1 MIEEENFETYLS
13 ISPKK
18 FEIFLFDKKNL
29 KNLYKNK
36 LELELENEIDFLNLD
51 SLSNFLDANIFKI
64 EKLADNFIKN
74 IVLIIE
80 SDKNSYVSICIKKKN
95 YENLINYKNLEIA
108 LTETKDLFKENY
120 QKQKI
125 MHMIVEN
132 YSINGKNYSS
142 FINDIKGDYLSLEVN
157 FISIPN
163 NFELILDKILE
174 KYQIK
179 IDKFLDCKYLIEQSK
194 DNKFELP
201 NIANKIINGYN
212 QNEVTL
218 VPKNLKNKGF
228 FENFFQLFS

>member
-29 KNLYKNK
+29 KSLYKDK
-36 LELELENEIDFLNLD
+36 LELENKIDFLNLD
-51 SLSNFLDANIFKI
+51 NLSNFLDANIFKI

-80 SDKNSYVSICIKKKN
+80 SDKNSYVNICIKKKN

-120 QKQKI
+120 QKQNI

-142 FINDIKGDYLSLEVN
+142 FINDINGDYLSLEVN
-157 FISIPN
+157 FISIPS

-174 KYQIK
+174 KYQIR
-179 IDKFLDCKYLIEQSK
+179 IDKFLDGKYLIEQSK

-201 NIANKIINGYN
+201 NIAYKIINGYN
-212 QNEVTL
+212 QNEVIL

>member
-29 KNLYKNK
+29 KILYKNMLK
-36 LELELENEIDFLNLD
+36 LENEIDFLNLEN
-51 SLSNFLDANIFKI
+51 LSNFLDANIFKI

-80 SDKNSYVSICIKKKN
+80 SDKNSYVNICIKKKN

-120 QKQKI
+120 QKQNI
-125 MHMIVEN
+125 MHMIIEN

-142 FINDIKGDYLSLEVN
+142 FINDIKGDHLSLEVN
-157 FISIPN
+157 FISIPS

-179 IDKFLDCKYLIEQSK
+179 IDKFLDGKYLIEQSK

-212 QNEVTL
+212 QNEVIL

>member
-29 KNLYKNK
+29 KILYQDMLK
-36 LELELENEIDFLNLD
+36 LENEIDFLNLEN
-51 SLSNFLDANIFKI
+51 LSNFLDANIFKI

-80 SDKNSYVSICIKKKN
+80 SDKNSYVNICIKKKN

-108 LTETKDLFKENY
+108 LTETKDLFKENH
-120 QKQKI
+120 QKQNI
-125 MHMIVEN
+125 MHMIVES

-157 FISIPN
+157 FISIPS

-179 IDKFLDCKYLIEQSK
+179 IDKFLDGKYLIEQSK

-212 QNEVTL
+212 QNEVIL

>member
-29 KNLYKNK
+29 KSLYKDK
-36 LELELENEIDFLNLD
+36 LELENEIDFINLD
-51 SLSNFLDANIFKI
+51 NLSNFLDANIFKI

-80 SDKNSYVSICIKKKN
+80 SDKNSYVNICIKKKN

-120 QKQKI
+120 QKQNI

-132 YSINGKNYSS
+132 YSINGKNYPS

-157 FISIPN
+157 FISIPS

-174 KYQIK
+174 KYQIR
-179 IDKFLDCKYLIEQSK
+179 IDKFLDGKYLIEQSK

-212 QNEVTL
+212 QNEVIL

>member
-29 KNLYKNK
+29 KSLYKDK
-36 LELELENEIDFLNLD
+36 LELENKIDFLNLD
-51 SLSNFLDANIFKI
+51 NLSNFLDANIFKI

-74 IVLIIE
+74 IFLIIE
-80 SDKNSYVSICIKKKN
+80 SEKNSYVNICIKKKN
-95 YENLINYKNLEIA
+95 YENLVNYKNLEIA
-108 LTETKDLFKENY
+108 LTEVKDLFKENY
-120 QKQKI
+120 QKQNI
-125 MHMIVEN
+125 MHMIVKN
-132 YSINGKNYSS
+132 YSVNGKNYSS
-142 FINDIKGDYLSLEVN
+142 FINDINGDYLSLEVN
-157 FISIPN
+157 FISIPS

-174 KYQIK
+174 KYQIR
-179 IDKFLDCKYLIEQSK
+179 IDKFLDGKYLIEQSK

-212 QNEVTL
+212 QNEVIL

>member
-29 KNLYKNK
+29 KSLYKDK
-36 LELELENEIDFLNLD
+36 LELENKIDFLNLD
-51 SLSNFLDANIFKI
+51 NLSNFLDANIFKI

-74 IVLIIE
+74 IFLIIE
-80 SDKNSYVSICIKKKN
+80 SEKNSYVNICIKKKN
-95 YENLINYKNLEIA
+95 YENLVNYKNLEIA
-108 LTETKDLFKENY
+108 LTEVKDLFKENY
-120 QKQKI
+120 QKQNI
-125 MHMIVEN
+125 MHMIVKN
-132 YSINGKNYSS
+132 YSVNGKNYSS
-142 FINDIKGDYLSLEVN
+142 FINDINGDYLSLEVN
-157 FISIPN
+157 FISIPS

-179 IDKFLDCKYLIEQSK
+179 IDKFLDGKYLIEQSK

-201 NIANKIINGYN
+201 HISNKIINGYN
-212 QNEVTL
+212 QNEVIL
-218 VPKNLKNKGF
+218 VPKNDKNKGF

>member
-29 KNLYKNK
+29 KSLYKDK
-36 LELELENEIDFLNLD
+36 LELENKIDFLNLD
-51 SLSNFLDANIFKI
+51 NLSNFLDANIFKI

-74 IVLIIE
+74 IFLIIE
-80 SDKNSYVSICIKKKN
+80 SEKNSYVNICIKKKN
-95 YENLINYKNLEIA
+95 YENLVNYKNLEIA
-108 LTETKDLFKENY
+108 LTEVKDLFKENY
-120 QKQKI
+120 QKQNI
-125 MHMIVEN
+125 MHMIIKN
-132 YSINGKNYSS
+132 YSVNGKNYSS
-142 FINDIKGDYLSLEVN
+142 FINDINGDYLNLEVN
-157 FISIPN
+157 FVSIPS

-174 KYQIK
+174 KYQIR
-179 IDKFLDCKYLIEQSK
+179 IDKFLDGKYLIEQSK

>member
-29 KNLYKNK
+29 KSLYKDK
-36 LELELENEIDFLNLD
+36 LELENKIDFLNLD
-51 SLSNFLDANIFKI
+51 NLSNFLDANIFKI

-80 SDKNSYVSICIKKKN
+80 SDNNSYVNICIKKKN
-95 YENLINYKNLEIA
+95 YENLINYKKIEIA
-108 LTETKDLFKENY
+108 LTEMKDLFKENY
-120 QKQKI
+120 QKQNI
-125 MHMIVEN
+125 MHMIVKN
-132 YSINGKNYSS
+132 YSVNGKNYSS
-142 FINDIKGDYLSLEVN
+142 FINDINGDYLSLEVN
-157 FISIPN
+157 FISIPS

-174 KYQIK
+174 KYQIR
-179 IDKFLDCKYLIEQSK
+179 IDKFLDGKYLIEQSK

-212 QNEVTL
+212 QNEVIL

>member
-29 KNLYKNK
+29 KSLYKDK
-36 LELELENEIDFLNLD
+36 LELENKKDFLNLD
-51 SLSNFLDANIFKI
+51 NLSNFLDANIFKI

-80 SDKNSYVSICIKKKN
+80 SDKNSYVNICIKKKN

-120 QKQKI
+120 QKQNI
-125 MHMIVEN
+125 MHMIVKN
-132 YSINGKNYSS
+132 YSVNGKNYSS
-142 FINDIKGDYLSLEVN
+142 FINDINGDYLSLEVN
-157 FISIPN
+157 FISIPS

-174 KYQIK
+174 KYQIR
-179 IDKFLDCKYLIEQSK
+179 IDKFLDGKYLIEQSK

-212 QNEVTL
+212 QNEVIL

>member
-29 KNLYKNK
+29 KSLYKDK
-36 LELELENEIDFLNLD
+36 LELENKIEFLNLD
-51 SLSNFLDANIFKI
+51 NLSNFLDANIFKI

-80 SDKNSYVSICIKKKN
+80 SDKNSYVNICIKKKN

-120 QKQKI
+120 QKQNI

-132 YSINGKNYSS
+132 YSINGKNYLS

-157 FISIPN
+157 FISIPS

-179 IDKFLDCKYLIEQSK
+179 IDKFLDGKYLIEQSK

-212 QNEVTL
+212 QNEVIL

>member
-29 KNLYKNK
+29 KSLYKDK
-36 LELELENEIDFLNLD
+36 LELENKIDFLNLD
-51 SLSNFLDANIFKI
+51 NLSNFLDANIFKI

-74 IVLIIE
+74 IFLIIE
-80 SDKNSYVSICIKKKN
+80 SEKNSYVNICIKKKN
-95 YENLINYKNLEIA
+95 YENLVNYKNLEIA
-108 LTETKDLFKENY
+108 LTEVKDLFKENY
-120 QKQKI
+120 QKQNI
-125 MHMIVEN
+125 MHMIIKN
-132 YSINGKNYSS
+132 YSVNGKNYSS
-142 FINDIKGDYLSLEVN
+142 FINDINGDYLSLEVN
-157 FISIPN
+157 FISIPS

-174 KYQIK
+174 KYQIR
-179 IDKFLDCKYLIEQSK
+179 IDKFLDGKYLIEQTK

-212 QNEVTL
+212 QNEVIL

>member
-29 KNLYKNK
+29 KSLYKDK
-36 LELELENEIDFLNLD
+36 LELENEIDFLDLD
-51 SLSNFLDANIFKI
+51 NLSNFLDANIFKI

-80 SDKNSYVSICIKKKN
+80 SDKNSYVNICIKKKN

-108 LTETKDLFKENY
+108 LTEIKDLFKENY
-120 QKQKI
+120 QKQNI

-132 YSINGKNYSS
+132 YSINGKNYLS

-179 IDKFLDCKYLIEQSK
+179 IDKFLDGKYLIEQSK

-212 QNEVTL
+212 QNEVIL

>member
-29 KNLYKNK
+29 KSLYKDK
-36 LELELENEIDFLNLD
+36 LELENKIEFLNLD
-51 SLSNFLDANIFKI
+51 NLSNFLDANIFKI

-80 SDKNSYVSICIKKKN
+80 SDKNSYVNICIKKKN

-120 QKQKI
+120 QKQNI
-125 MHMIVEN
+125 MHMIIEN

-157 FISIPN
+157 FISIPS

-179 IDKFLDCKYLIEQSK
+179 IDKFLDGKYLIEQSK

-212 QNEVTL
+212 QNEVIL

>member
-29 KNLYKNK
+29 KSLYKDK
-36 LELELENEIDFLNLD
+36 LELENEIDFLNLD
-51 SLSNFLDANIFKI
+51 NLSNFLDANIFKI

-80 SDKNSYVSICIKKKN
+80 SDNNSYVNICIKKKN

-120 QKQKI
+120 QKQNI

-157 FISIPN
+157 FISIPS

-174 KYQIK
+174 KYQIR
-179 IDKFLDCKYLIEQSK
+179 IDKFLDGKYLIEQSK

-212 QNEVTL
+212 QNEVIL
-218 VPKNLKNKGF
+218 VPKNPKNKGF

>member
-29 KNLYKNK
+29 KNLYKDK
-36 LELELENEIDFLNLD
+36 LELENEIDFLNLD
-51 SLSNFLDANIFKI
+51 NLSNFLDANIFKI

-80 SDKNSYVSICIKKKN
+80 SDKNSYINICIKKKN
-95 YENLINYKNLEIA
+95 YENLINFKNLEIA

-120 QKQKI
+120 QKQNI

-157 FISIPN
+157 FISIPS

-179 IDKFLDCKYLIEQSK
+179 IDKFLDGKYLIEQSK

-212 QNEVTL
+212 QNEVIL
-218 VPKNLKNKGF
+218 VPKNIKNKGF

>member
-29 KNLYKNK
+29 KILYKNMLK
-36 LELELENEIDFLNLD
+36 LENEIDFLNLEN
-51 SLSNFLDANIFKI
+51 LSNFLDANIFKI

-80 SDKNSYVSICIKKKN
+80 SDKNSYVNICIKKKN
-95 YENLINYKNLEIA
+95 YENLVNYKNLEIA
-108 LTETKDLFKENY
+108 LTEVKDLFKENY
-120 QKQKI
+120 QKQNI

-179 IDKFLDCKYLIEQSK
+179 IDKFLDGKYLIEQSK

-212 QNEVTL
+212 QNEVIL
-218 VPKNLKNKGF
+218 VPKNPKIKGF

>member
-29 KNLYKNK
+29 KSLYKDK
-36 LELELENEIDFLNLD
+36 LELENKIDFLNLD
-51 SLSNFLDANIFKI
+51 NLSNFLDANIFKI

-74 IVLIIE
+74 IFLIIE
-80 SDKNSYVSICIKKKN
+80 SEKNSYVNICIKKKN
-95 YENLINYKNLEIA
+95 YENLVNYKNLEIA
-108 LTETKDLFKENY
+108 LTEVKDLFKENY
-120 QKQKI
+120 QKQNI
-125 MHMIVEN
+125 MHMIVKN
-132 YSINGKNYSS
+132 YSVNGKNYSS
-142 FINDIKGDYLSLEVN
+142 FINDINGDYLSLEVN
-157 FISIPN
+157 FISIPS

-179 IDKFLDCKYLIEQSK
+179 IDKFLDGKYLIEQSK

-212 QNEVTL
+212 QNEVIL

>member
-29 KNLYKNK
+29 KSLYKDK
-36 LELELENEIDFLNLD
+36 LELENKIDFLNLD
-51 SLSNFLDANIFKI
+51 NLSNFLDANIFKI

-74 IVLIIE
+74 IFLIIE
-80 SDKNSYVSICIKKKN
+80 SEKNSYVNICIKKKN
-95 YENLINYKNLEIA
+95 YENLVNYKNLEIA
-108 LTETKDLFKENY
+108 LTEVKDLFKENY
-120 QKQKI
+120 QKQNI
-125 MHMIVEN
+125 MHMIVKN
-132 YSINGKNYSS
+132 YSVNGKNYSS
-142 FINDIKGDYLSLEVN
+142 FINDINGDYLSLEVN
-157 FISIPN
+157 FISIPS

-174 KYQIK
+174 KYQIR
-179 IDKFLDCKYLIEQSK
+179 IDKFLDGKYLIEQTK

-212 QNEVTL
+212 QNEVIL

>member
-29 KNLYKNK
+29 KSLYKDK
-36 LELELENEIDFLNLD
+36 LELENKIDFLNLD
-51 SLSNFLDANIFKI
+51 NLSNFLDANIFKI

-74 IVLIIE
+74 IFLIIE
-80 SDKNSYVSICIKKKN
+80 SEKNSYVNICIKKKN
-95 YENLINYKNLEIA
+95 YENLVNYKNLEIA
-108 LTETKDLFKENY
+108 LTEVKDLFKENY
-120 QKQKI
+120 QKQNI
-125 MHMIVEN
+125 MHMIIKN
-132 YSINGKNYSS
+132 YSVNGKNYSS
-142 FINDIKGDYLSLEVN
+142 FINDINGDYLNLEVN
-157 FISIPN
+157 FVSIPS

-179 IDKFLDCKYLIEQSK
+179 IDKFLDGKYLIEQSK

-212 QNEVTL
+212 QNEVIL
-218 VPKNLKNKGF
+218 VQKNLKNKGF

>member
-29 KNLYKNK
+29 KSLYKDK
-36 LELELENEIDFLNLD
+36 LELENKIDFLNLD
-51 SLSNFLDANIFKI
+51 NLSNFLDANIFKI

-74 IVLIIE
+74 IFLIIE
-80 SDKNSYVSICIKKKN
+80 SEKNSYVNICIKKKN
-95 YENLINYKNLEIA
+95 YENLVNYKNLEIA
-108 LTETKDLFKENY
+108 LTEVKDLFKENY
-120 QKQKI
+120 QKQNI
-125 MHMIVEN
+125 MHMIVKN
-132 YSINGKNYSS
+132 YSVNGKNYTS
-142 FINDIKGDYLSLEVN
+142 FINDINGDYLSLEVN
-157 FISIPN
+157 FISIPS

-174 KYQIK
+174 KYQIR
-179 IDKFLDCKYLIEQSK
+179 IDKFLDGKYLTEQSK

>member
-29 KNLYKNK
+29 KSLYKNK
-36 LELELENEIDFLNLD
+36 LELENEIDLLNLD
-51 SLSNFLDANIFKI
+51 NLSNFLDANIFKI

-74 IVLIIE
+74 IVLIID
-80 SDKNSYVSICIKKKN
+80 SDKNSYINICIKKKN

-120 QKQKI
+120 QKQNI

-142 FINDIKGDYLSLEVN
+142 FINDLKGDYLSLEVN
-157 FISIPN
+157 FISIPS

-179 IDKFLDCKYLIEQSK
+179 IDKFLDGKYLIEQSK

-212 QNEVTL
+212 QNEVIL

>member
-29 KNLYKNK
+29 KSLYKDK
-36 LELELENEIDFLNLD
+36 LELENKIDFINLD
-51 SLSNFLDANIFKI
+51 NLSNFLDANIFKI

-80 SDKNSYVSICIKKKN
+80 SDKNSYVNICIKKKN

-120 QKQKI
+120 QKQNI

-157 FISIPN
+157 FISIPS

-179 IDKFLDCKYLIEQSK
+179 IDKFLDGKYLIEQSK

-212 QNEVTL
+212 QNEVIL

>member
-29 KNLYKNK
+29 KSLYKNK
-36 LELELENEIDFLNLD
+36 LELENEIDLLNLD
-51 SLSNFLDANIFKI
+51 NLSNFLDANIFKI

-80 SDKNSYVSICIKKKN
+80 SDKNSYVNICIKKKN

-120 QKQKI
+120 QKQNI
-125 MHMIVEN
+125 MHMIVKN
-132 YSINGKNYSS
+132 YSVNGKNYSS
-142 FINDIKGDYLSLEVN
+142 FINDINGDYLSLEVN
-157 FISIPN
+157 FISIPS

-179 IDKFLDCKYLIEQSK
+179 IDKFLDGKYLIEQSK

-212 QNEVTL
+212 QNEVIL

>member
-29 KNLYKNK
+29 KSLYKDK
-36 LELELENEIDFLNLD
+36 LELENKIDFLNLD
-51 SLSNFLDANIFKI
+51 NLSNFLDANIFKI

-80 SDKNSYVSICIKKKN
+80 SDKNSYVNICIKKKN

-120 QKQKI
+120 QKQNI
-125 MHMIVEN
+125 MHMIIEN

-142 FINDIKGDYLSLEVN
+142 FINDIKGDHLSLEVN
-157 FISIPN
+157 FISIPS

-179 IDKFLDCKYLIEQSK
+179 IDKFLDGKYLIEQSK

-212 QNEVTL
+212 QNEVIL
-218 VPKNLKNKGF
+218 VPKNIKNKGF

>member
-29 KNLYKNK
+29 KSLYKDK
-36 LELELENEIDFLNLD
+36 LELENKIDLLNLD
-51 SLSNFLDANIFKI
+51 NLSNFLDANIFKI

-80 SDKNSYVSICIKKKN
+80 SDKNSYVNICIKKKN

-120 QKQKI
+120 QKQNI

-157 FISIPN
+157 FISMPS

-212 QNEVTL
+212 QNEVIL
-218 VPKNLKNKGF
+218 VPKNIKNKGF